1 MTQGTET
8 PIESITLRGGAG
20 ALAGWEVNPSADTPN
35 LGTVVLVP
43 GFTGSKEDFEFMLPL
58 LAAAGYRAVAY
69 DQRGQWQSEGP
80 DDISGYTM
88 ADFVGD
94 LHGVVD
100 QISPDA
106 PVHLVGHSF
115 GGYVSRVTV
124 VETPARFRSFTL
136 IASGPSSVEDI
147 KFPPPQMVAQVVE
160 SAGPEFLWQQM
171 SAAMDA
177 AGQTPSPERGEF
189 LHNRILR
196 TKQANLLG
204 ILKCMEAPPLAD
216 PAVLRDAGV
225 PLLVA
230 YGDTND
236 LWDPEVHEKFARQ
249 LQARTAVYPGIG
261 HVPNEDVPAQ
271 VTADLVSFWKELA

>member
-1 MTQGTET
+1 MTRSTEA

-20 ALAGWEVNPSADTPN
+20 ALAGWEVTPPVGTPN

-43 GFTGSKEDFEFMLPL
+43 GFTGSKEDFEFLLPL

-80 DDISGYTM
+80 DDTAGYTM
-88 ADFVGD
+88 ADFVAD

-100 QISPDA
+100 QVSPDA

-124 VETPARFRSFTL
+124 VETPARFRSLTL
-136 IASGPSSVEDI
+136 LASGPSSVEDI
-147 KFPPPQMVAQVVE
+147 KFPPPQLVAQVVE
-160 SAGPEFLWQQM
+160 SAGQEFLWQQM
-171 SAAMDA
+171 SDAMAA
-177 AGQTPSPERGEF
+177 AGQTPSPERAEF
-189 LHNRILR
+189 LHSRLVQ
-196 TKQANLLG
+196 TKKANILG
-204 ILKCMEAPPLAD
+204 ILRCMETPPLAD
-216 PAVLRDAGV
+216 PAALRDAGV

-249 LQARTAVYPGIG
+249 LQARTAVYPGVG

-271 VTADLVSFWKELA
+271 VTADLVNFWKELA